1 MTDIHQIATAL
12 DRQDY
17 KGAAQ
22 LIKQLQQ
29 ESPENPW
36 VQYYIGHYYELT
48 NNPDKAQTTYKQIL
62 RDITNPKIV
71 SQARQGIQRI
81 ETAQQ
86 NLRQQAIETAKNDP
100 SSLEP
105 GLLILEPVSP
115 EDKPAAVQN
124 ISRIFKIDA
133 YTTRM
138 QIQSRGWRL
147 YKTGPIAELRIYGQ
161 ELLNAGIPV
170 FWATLAD
177 IQKIQIFRVQ
187 HFQSLSS
194 PTVVCK
200 DNFDRLGSIE
210 FKWSEVSQIVE
221 GALPIFIDVMDYSP
235 NRRNDEFR
243 HKEITQDYA
252 QICDLHIPSRHCI
265 LRICDQSYEFQQG
278 VDFTKI
284 SPSIPASP
292 NQKNQTSR
300 VKKSPQIPQ
309 STTRINWN
317 HLLEIF
323 EQQLDVT
330 VWSEFTPFAD
340 TVLDYTQMLSKI
352 DPHVEVE
359 RKAETPWDPAFQ
371 LYSGLAFL
379 RNQGNREEEKSTRNK
394 YS

>member
-1 MTDIHQIATAL
+1 MTDIHEIATAL
-12 DRQDY
+12 ESQDY
-17 KGAAQ
+17 KQAAQ
-22 LIKQLQQ
+22 LIKQLQK

-36 VQYYIGHYYELT
+36 VQYYIGRYYELT

-177 IQKIQIFRVQ
+177 IKNIQIFRVQ

-194 PTVVCK
+194 PAVVCK
-200 DNFDRLGSIE
+200 DNLDRLGSIE
-210 FKWSEVSQIVE
+210 FNWSEVSQRVE
-221 GALPIFIDVMDYSP
+221 GLLPMFIEIMDYSP
-235 NRRNDEFR
+235 NRRNEQFR

-252 QICDLHIPSRHCI
+252 QICDLHIPSRNSI
-265 LRICDQSYEFQQG
+265 LRICDQSYEFKQG
-278 VDFTKI
+278 VDFTQ
-284 SPSIPASP
+284 SSATSVASP
-292 NQKNQTSR
+292 QSKNKTSR
-300 VKKSPQIPQ
+300 VKKSPQMPQ

-323 EQQLDVT
+323 DQQLDVT
-330 VWSEFTPFAD
+330 VWSEFTPFAE
-340 TVLDYTQMLSKI
+340 TVLDYTHMLSKI
-352 DPHVEVE
+352 ESHVDVE
-359 RKAETPWDPAFQ
+359 RKSETPWDSAFQ

-379 RNQGNREEEKSTRNK
+379 RHPGNRE
-394 YS
+394 

>member
-1 MTDIHQIATAL
+1 MTDINQIAAAL
-12 DRQDY
+12 DGKDY
-17 KGAAQ
+17 KQAAQ
-22 LIKQLQQ
+22 LIKQLQK
-29 ESPENPW
+29 ESPDNPW
-36 VQYYIGHYYELT
+36 VQYYIGRYYELT
-48 NNPDKAQTTYKQIL
+48 NNLEKAQTTYKQIL

-100 SSLEP
+100 SNLEP

-115 EDKPAAVQN
+115 ENKPAAIEN

-170 FWATLAD
+170 FWETLAD

-200 DNFDRLGSIE
+200 DNLNRLGAIE
-210 FKWSEVSQIVE
+210 FNWSEVSQRVE
-221 GALPIFIDVMDYSP
+221 GLLPIFIEVMDYSP
-235 NRRNDEFR
+235 NRRTEQFR
-243 HKEITQDYA
+243 HREITQDYA
-252 QICDLHIPSRHCI
+252 QICDLHIPSRNCI
-265 LRICDQSYEFQQG
+265 LRICDQSYEFQKG
-278 VDFTKI
+278 VDFTKT
-284 SPSIPASP
+284 SADIPTSP
-292 NQKNQTSR
+292 NPKHKTSR
-300 VKKSPQIPQ
+300 VKNSQQIPQ

-323 EQQLDVT
+323 DRQFDVT
-330 VWSEFTPFAD
+330 VWSEFTSFAE
-340 TVLDYTQMLSKI
+340 TVLDYTNMLSKI
-352 DPHVEVE
+352 ESHIEVE
-359 RKAETPWDPAFQ
+359 RKSETPWDSAFQ

-379 RNQGNREEEKSTRNK
+379 KNQKNRE
-394 YS
+394 